1 MKGGKG
7 GGERYMRSP
16 IHLSSDIILGVIYII
31 AAGVVMHLT
40 NTAKY

>member
-7 GGERYMRSP
+7 GGERYRRSP
-16 IHLSSDIILGVIYII
+16 IHLYIILGVIYII